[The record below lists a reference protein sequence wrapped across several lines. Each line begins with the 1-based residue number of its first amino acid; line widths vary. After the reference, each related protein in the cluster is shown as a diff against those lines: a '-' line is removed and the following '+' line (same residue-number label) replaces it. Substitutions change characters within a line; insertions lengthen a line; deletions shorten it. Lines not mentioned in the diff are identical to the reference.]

1 MVRKKERKG
10 GLRIDPDVA
19 KWQREA
25 ARNPAAMTA
34 KQRWDRKRQK
44 ATYDLPADIQAAVKA
59 IARKEDTSASQVVE
73 VFLAYA
79 LVAYAS
85 REGGLQ
91 EVIWE
96 AKTPART
103 PRFSWNLELPEAW
116 KERIATLVA
125 ELRENGV

>member
-1 MVRKKERKG
+1 MARKKERKG
-10 GLRIDPDVA
+10 GLRIDPEVA

-96 AKTPART
+96 AKAPART
-103 PRFSWNLELPEAW
+103 PRFSWNLELPETW